1 MTLYDDIAKS
11 ATSLLDDDFDSKMT
25 VKAKSKA
32 ACGVGVTSKSVINP
46 STLAV
51 AGALEGKYSF
61 KKSGFA
67 IDKLAIDSKGKLTCE
82 TSLAPH
88 MVNGLTIGLNC
99 TQETKK
105 DAIST
110 VTDLNLEYKNSLVH
124 ADTKFSKTQGNDNVA
139 VVSSVL
145 SKMNDISFGG
155 KVGCTTDFKS
165 SNVGGKNWELGASYC
180 AGKVGVFATT
190 ENLSN
195 HSVWAT
201 YKCSDVFKCG
211 TQLTCVP
218 ESKSWSTVLGGAYKC
233 NKDNTFKAKVTKTN
247 DALSVNLGH
256 KATIKKGTDV
266 SGGIGYKVGDSKPTY
281 GFTVTLA

>member
-1 MTLYDDIAKS
+1 MTLYEDIAKC

-46 STLAV
+46 SSLAV

-82 TSLAPH
+82 TSLSPN
-88 MVNGLTIGLNC
+88 MVNGLTVGLNR
-99 TQETKK
+99 TQDTK
-105 DAIST
+105 ST
-110 VTDLNLEYKNSLVH
+110 VTDLNLEYVHSLVH
-124 ADTKFSKTQGNDNVA
+124 ADTKFQKTQGNETVTIN
-139 VVSSVL
+139 SSFL
-145 SKMNDISFGG
+145 SKMNEISFGG
-155 KVGCTTDFKS
+155 KVGCTTDFKADNALQS
-165 SNVGGKNWELGASYC
+165 WGLGASYC
-180 AGKVGVFATT
+180 DGKLGVFATT
-190 ENLSN
+190 ENLTN